1 MATEPERPS
10 GKLFLD
16 RMIHTSREKVFE
28 AWTNAKS
35 VSQWMRPKGVTA
47 VDVELDVRV
56 GGKLRILT
64 RGVDGDCEITGEYRV
79 IEPASKLAFTWT
91 SRDTDLEPTLVTVEL
106 NEDELEPGCQLT
118 LTHEGFASPE
128 AVHKHGAA
136 WSVMLDKLAVFEKTK
151 RKRRRK
157 MARATRST

>member
-1 MATEPERPS
+1 MATEPEQPS
-10 GKLFLD
+10 GKLSLD

-47 VDVELDVRV
+47 VDAEMDARV

-64 RGVDGDCEITGEYRV
+64 RGAEGDCEITGEYRV

-91 SRDTDLEPTLVTVEL
+91 SRDTDLKPTLVTVEL
-106 NEDELEPGCQLT
+106 NEDELEPGCQL
-118 LTHEGFASPE
+118 
-128 AVHKHGAA
+128 
-136 WSVMLDKLAVFEKTK
+136 
-151 RKRRRK
+151 
-157 MARATRST
+157 